1 MTSPGLETFGGWLEQ
16 LLAESTGKKKKG
28 IIPIDSEGFGS
39 PVDYGS
45 DRLFV
50 YIGID
55 SRYDVSQDD
64 AVTALEQSGKPVI
77 RINLSDVYGLSQ
89 EFFRWEIATA
99 VAAAVLQV
107 NPFDQPDVEAG
118 KVVTRELTDDYEK
131 RGALP
136 IEIPV
141 IEEEGVRL
149 FADESYGAAL
159 RKGSGEVISVQ
170 GVLGAHLASLTAG
183 DYFALLAFVDTN
195 SKNRELLQDIRHMVR
210 NCTKLATCLSVGPRF
225 LHSPGQL
232 YKGGPDTGVFIQIT
246 CDETEDLPVPGRR
259 VTFGIVKASQARS
272 DFKLLTNLN
281 RRVLRVH
288 LGQDV
293 ERGLASLRDSIAA
306 VLRQSNSK

>member
-1 MTSPGLETFGGWLEQ
+1 M
-16 LLAESTGKKKKG
+16 
-28 IIPIDSEGFGS
+28 
-39 PVDYGS
+39 
-45 DRLFV
+45 
-50 YIGID
+50 
-55 SRYDVSQDD
+55 
-64 AVTALEQSGKPVI
+64 
-77 RINLSDVYGLSQ
+77 
-89 EFFRWEIATA
+89 
-99 VAAAVLQV
+99 
-107 NPFDQPDVEAG
+107 
-118 KVVTRELTDDYEK
+118 
-131 RGALP
+131 
-136 IEIPV
+136 
-141 IEEEGVRL
+141 
-149 FADESYGAAL
+149 
-159 RKGSGEVISVQ
+159 Q
-170 GVLGAHLASLTAG
+170 GVLGAHLARLTAG

-225 LHSPGQL
+225 LHSTGQL